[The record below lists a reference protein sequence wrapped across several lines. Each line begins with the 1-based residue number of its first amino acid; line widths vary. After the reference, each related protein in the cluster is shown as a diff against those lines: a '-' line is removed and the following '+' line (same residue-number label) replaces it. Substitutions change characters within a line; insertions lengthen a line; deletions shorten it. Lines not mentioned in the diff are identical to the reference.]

1 MRSIPCFAR
10 FTICAAVPLALAG
23 VATSAS
29 AAGAVSTAAPA
40 AVELDARLA
49 RPLLLAGQKNS
60 AQLRVSLIGRE
71 AQAVEAHNR
80 PEVNVCIAID
90 RSGSMSGEKMENARR
105 GALSAVGKLRDGD
118 IVSVVAYDEVVRVVV
133 PAARAVNRTALQA
146 GINALQPGG
155 DTALFAGV
163 VKCATEVRKFA
174 SKNRVNRIVLL
185 SDGMANVGPSS
196 PAELGTLGG
205 ELAAEGISVATVGL
219 GADYNEDLMAELAVR
234 SDGGHVFVERPAD
247 LARFLEQELGAIA
260 AVVARDVEVKIACA
274 AGARPLRVIG
284 RPAQIVGQTVTTSF
298 GKIYGRR
305 QHLFVVELETDA
317 GAAGSSRPLAAVE
330 VAYHD
335 LLAHHDSQL
344 RQPIVAQFTARGAE
358 VDKRAD
364 PAILSELSILN
375 ADLVAERAMKL
386 RDQGDFAAAQQELRQ
401 NADQLARDHQQYR
414 DPRLQNKV
422 REAKQQAESLSS
434 KPSEWNIQ
442 RKQMKKSISDAPLMG
457 LDL

>member
-1 MRSIPCFAR
+1 MRSIPCFAC
-10 FTICAAVPLALAG
+10 FSICAAVPLALAS
-23 VATSAS
+23 VATSATTT
-29 AAGAVSTAAPA
+29 AAVSAAAPA
-40 AVELDARLA
+40 AVDLDARLA

-71 AQAVEAHNR
+71 AQAGQSQNR

-90 RSGSMSGEKMENARR
+90 RSGSMAGEKMENARR
-105 GALSAVGKLRDGD
+105 GALSAVAKLRDGD
-118 IVSVVAYDEVVRVVV
+118 IVSVVAYDDVVRVVV

-196 PAELGTLGG
+196 PAELGTLGS

-260 AVVARDVEVKIACA
+260 AVVARDVEVKIACT

-284 RPAQIVGQTVTTSF
+284 RPAQIVGQIVTTSF

-305 QHLFVVELETDA
+305 QHLFVIELETDA
-317 GAAGSSRPLAAVE
+317 GVAGSSRPLATVE

-414 DPRLQNKV
+414 DPRLQSKV
-422 REAKQQAESLSS
+422 REAKQQAESLSPKS
-434 KPSEWNIQ
+434 SEWNIQ

-457 LDL
+457 FDL